1 MGSSHLCIELLL
13 MCIRRYDYDYG
24 ICRHAYRSSICMHTY
39 WSSICMHDYKLLLR
53 CDLYI
58 NMCIAHA
65 KFFFLFHTREPLST
79 NRFSFKTSVTGQIV
93 PAKLLISFRIYCS
106 RYYCSATLLYSTNT
120 DNSIDCLVSIWF
132 RTQTCIWVEKGN
144 SGRWGY
150 KKVERRDGSKNGAI
164 TVKQW

>member
-1 MGSSHLCIELLL
+1 
-13 MCIRRYDYDYG
+13 
-24 ICRHAYRSSICMHTY
+24 
-39 WSSICMHDYKLLLR
+39 MHDYKLLLR

-93 PAKLLISFRIYCS
+93 PANRSNRPASRYKPVELLISFRIYCS

-120 DNSIDCLVSIWF
+120 DNSIYCLVSILVSNPNLHLGGERQLWEM
-132 RTQTCIWVEKGN
+132 RVQEGRAPRREQKWGN
-144 SGRWGY
+144 HGETMVIGFEAALIRY
-150 KKVERRDGSKNGAI
+150 
-164 TVKQW
+164 